1 MLRCVAFIPGPSD
14 GGTGRCRLSTSS
26 LHLLQAVPGDALA
39 VTLEGSQMTYV
50 CSASKQ
56 PELPDDLVLFDG
68 CVELHRSLPSAASL
82 NKVPLPSH
90 TKTWSGKC
98 LGTACVRLLARS
110 VGIASVVRLN
120 CDGFEED
127 PPPQVRVAISSA
139 LERHVLTKDAVL
151 HVPSAGKIVV
161 TSCVPENGAVTVLKK
176 TRIIF
181 EGARAGPRLSDSL
194 LRSPGQS
201 ENEEAI
207 SFSSPVV
214 STPVQERSAQ
224 KSAMMTRAEVKKAI
238 ADASIDLPFS
248 PHSPLVSRS
257 LSGLQLTSNTAKVE
271 HEFFGSPQ
279 VVSQLRDMCSMI
291 FHQRDKVETMGIR
304 PSSGIL
310 VIGAKGTGKSVLV
323 KSLSLEFAA
332 QLFTVRPH
340 QVYRGAA
347 GEGEELIREVFWN
360 ALKAGRAIIHFKDID
375 VLCPSRAQGR
385 DKEAR
390 TVAQLLSLMDGVD
403 AKTSRKMLLIV
414 GSTGNPDA
422 IDIALRRPGRF
433 DSEVALEAPDVQER
447 LVLLE
452 KFVGSMQLHPS
463 VSTRELAKMTVG
475 YVGANLKSLC
485 SQAAGNC
492 ILRHASEGDIHT
504 GSHAVMHSDFLDAMR
519 QISIPVHRDFQIQV
533 TSTDES
539 QSMSSL
545 GGMEG
550 VKEALRRAIEWPLT
564 KAESFRRMNVR
575 PSRGVLLYGVPGCGK
590 TSLVRSLAGLVGLG
604 FVKAS
609 GSELFSAYLGESE
622 AILRQLFRRARRM
635 KPCILFLDE
644 IDAIVG
650 KRSLDGSGDGT
661 EANGVQQRVLST
673 LLNEMDGVDSSGGV
687 VVVGATNRLDM
698 IDAALLRPGRFD
710 VVLEVPVPDSHER
723 QEILA
728 TCSRRLPISADV
740 DLKTMSDKTEG
751 YTGAEINRL
760 VVEAAMVC
768 LRENMENELVSH
780 SHFLEA
786 LRRVRPALLT
796 GAFDSYTTAGRET
809 MRGKGQEER
818 ERAGGL

>member
-1 MLRCVAFIPGPSD
+1 MERKVSGNGLCAATCEERRNRECRPIKLR
-14 GGTGRCRLSTSS
+14 
-26 LHLLQAVPGDALA
+26 
-39 VTLEGSQMTYV
+39 
-50 CSASKQ
+50 
-56 PELPDDLVLFDG
+56 
-68 CVELHRSLPSAASL
+68 
-82 NKVPLPSH
+82 
-90 TKTWSGKC
+90 W
-98 LGTACVRLLARS
+98 
-110 VGIASVVRLN
+110 
-120 CDGFEED
+120 
-127 PPPQVRVAISSA
+127 
-139 LERHVLTKDAVL
+139 VLTKDAVL
-151 HVPSAGKIVV
+151 HVPSAGAPQSRCLLGKIVV

-332 QLFTVRPH
+332 QLFTVSTNEMR
-340 QVYRGAA
+340 R
-347 GEGEELIREVFWN
+347 
-360 ALKAGRAIIHFKDID
+360 DID

-385 DKEAR
+385 DKEA
-390 TVAQLLSLMDGVD
+390 
-403 AKTSRKMLLIV
+403 RKMLLIV

-550 VKEALRRAIEWPLT
+550 VKEALRRVEFCASSSL
-564 KAESFRRMNVR
+564 SFPKV
-575 PSRGVLLYGVPGCGK
+575 
-590 TSLVRSLAGLVGLG
+590 VRSLAGLVGLG

-728 TCSRRLPISADV
+728 TCSRRLPIYV